1 MPYDNDIST
10 LTYISHAYDEL
21 TPEDIADILE
31 KSVNNNKLWNITGI
45 LLYNNKRFFQLL
57 EGYKIDIENIFDK
70 IALDARHHNITILNK
85 SKSKMRL
92 LGNWSMAF
100 LSDHSEYNISCSD
113 LNVFEKMNLEKF
125 IINIE
130 DIDPMS
136 RIFLKNIFQL

>member
-1 MPYDNDIST
+1 MPYNKDIST

-21 TPEDIADILE
+21 TSEDIADILE
-31 KSVNNNKLWNITGI
+31 KSIKNNKLWNITGI
-45 LLYNNKRFFQLL
+45 LLYKNKRFFQIL
-57 EGYKIDIENIFDK
+57 EGDKSYIEKIYDK
-70 IALDARHHNITILNK
+70 IALDARHYNITILNK

-100 LSDHSEYNISCSD
+100 LSDNKDFNISHSD
-113 LNVFEKMNLEKF
+113 LNDFEKENLENF